1 MRILLWPF
9 KLVLRLLCWVIL
21 LGLVAW
27 VFGALFYDMPFLNQ
41 AAAWFWLGSAATM
54 LLFIRQA
61 WRKSLFIGLAFVGVL
76 SWWLKLQPQ
85 ANREWQP
92 DVAQLPWAEVVGDEV
107 TIHNVRNFD
116 YRTTTDYTANWETR
130 KVRLSQLTGID
141 LFINYWGSPWMAH
154 PIASFQFKDAPPICF
169 SIETRKEV
177 GEKYSAIGGFY
188 RQYELICIAADER
201 DIVRVRTNYRTGEDS
216 YLYRIPVS
224 PERARERFMEY
235 VATMNG
241 LRNKPRWYNAATT
254 NCTTA
259 IRTQRPASERAPW
272 DWRILLNG
280 KADEMLYE
288 RKAFVTDGLSFPELR
303 EKAHINTAA
312 QAADKSPDFWKLIRE
327 GRPGFGPIPGG
338 KAAAP

>member
-1 MRILLWPF
+1 
-9 KLVLRLLCWVIL
+9 
-21 LGLVAW
+21 
-27 VFGALFYDMPFLNQ
+27 MPFLNR
-41 AAAWFWLGSAATM
+41 ATAWLWLGSAATM
-54 LLFIRQA
+54 LLFIRQP

-92 DVAQLPWAEVVGDEV
+92 EVAQLPWAEVAGDEV

-116 YRTTTDYTANWETR
+116 YRTTTDFTPAWETR

-188 RQYELICIAADER
+188 RQYELIYIAADER
-201 DIVRVRTNYRTGEDS
+201 DIVRLRTNYRTGEDS

-224 PERARERFMEY
+224 PERARERS
-235 VATMNG
+235 
-241 LRNKPRWYNAATT
+241 W
-254 NCTTA
+254 
-259 IRTQRPASERAPW
+259 
-272 DWRILLNG
+272 
-280 KADEMLYE
+280 
-288 RKAFVTDGLSFPELR
+288 
-303 EKAHINTAA
+303 NT
-312 QAADKSPDFWKLIRE
+312 SP
-327 GRPGFGPIPGG
+327 P
-338 KAAAP
+338 